1 MDKSSSALFG
11 LLRSSLGCGGCAG
24 EDIGALTYAEW
35 NRLVDIAF
43 EGGVAALAVDGLQKL
58 YESNPELELAIDNEA
73 LEDLKYEWFGS
84 TLQTEDDYRA
94 KFSQALRFASALA
107 EKGVRCRVLKGMA
120 FAQYYPV
127 PEHRECGDCDVYLGS
142 GWSVGNEVAVSIGG
156 RYEFGTYK
164 HSHLFLGDLM
174 IENHRYLTDFNG
186 TKQGKKIELLLERA
200 IEGSAGIGSD
210 TGSEGAPSDGGFI
223 GDSALVRPNDYFN
236 ALFLIRHAHG
246 NFMYGGLTLRM
257 IYDWAALLKCCGR
270 RLEWKRLYAD
280 LDECRLKEFA
290 KLMISLCVEYLG
302 TEVCPGMELCEDKA
316 LVEEV
321 MEDTIAGGIH
331 TKGVETFWK
340 KCIRIARRFARIWH
354 YRHLATE
361 SVSRM
366 IWNNFAFSSYM
377 KRKIEM

>member
-1 MDKSSSALFG
+1 M
-11 LLRSSLGCGGCAG
+11 
-24 EDIGALTYAEW
+24 
-35 NRLVDIAF
+35 DIAF
-43 EGGVAALAVDGLQKL
+43 EGGVAAIAVDGLQEL
-58 YESNPELELAIDNEA
+58 CGHHPEVELELDSEG
-73 LEDLKYEWFGS
+73 LEDLKYEWFGNVFDV
-84 TLQTEDDYRA
+84 EDEYRSR
-94 KFSQALRFASALA
+94 FSLASRFASALA
-107 EKGVRCRVLKGMA
+107 EKGVKCRVLKGMA
-120 FAQYYPV
+120 FAQYYSV
-127 PEHRECGDCDVYLGS
+127 PEHRECGDCDVYLGE
-142 GWSVGNEVAVSIGG
+142 GWAVGNEVAVSIGG

-200 IEGSAGIGSD
+200 IEGSAGIGSG
-210 TGSEGAPSDGGFI
+210 TGSKGVPSDGGFI

-270 RLEWKRLYAD
+270 QLDWKRLYSD
-280 LDECRLKEFA
+280 LDECRLRGFA
-290 KLMISLCVEYLG
+290 RLLTSLCVEYLE
-302 TEVCPGMELCEDKA
+302 TEVYPGMELCEDEA

-340 KCIRIARRFARIWH
+340 KCIRIVRRFARIWH

-361 SVSRM
+361 SVPRM